1 MMPRW
6 SMFAGVMLLACSE
19 PGLEHSRFSCETQAD
34 CDSGYVCGRLQ
45 GQKACVPQLQTAI
58 RIGMSGP
65 LQGPSQDL
73 GGEMR
78 RGIEARFAEINRNGG
93 LFGRRL
99 ELDCRNDDYDP
110 ERAASNVETLLD
122 IRQKISDPDLADV
135 RGDNAVFALLGSIG
149 TPTMLRTAPIAD
161 KNGVVFFAPYTGA
174 QRYLRDG
181 TNSPYVFNYRAGYF
195 DETEAMVD
203 YLANY
208 RAPRVINAPDAYD
221 RLLAFTQNDSYG
233 DAGYEGFVRAYNQI
247 VGSVPQPD
255 SSQPNPSIRRVRYE
269 RENLA
274 SVDPAIE
281 EAKAFL
287 AKMTPADPAAR
298 VSIGILMVDTY
309 DPGNR
314 FIRAIKDYLHETP
327 ERAAALD
334 VVFLNVSFVGSDSL
348 AQALIQPPATRPD
361 ASDRTG
367 QKQLSYAAGV
377 IVTQVVPYYMAESP
391 GVVNYRN
398 AIKHYDNAGFS
409 FTSLEGYAAARL
421 FVDALELNGPGMDCQ
436 DFVQTLETK
445 IDKHDL
451 GLGTLLSFSST
462 NHQASHTVWGSMLND
477 DGSFSMP
484 FVWTPETR
492 IAAGLN

>member
-1 MMPRW
+1 MVTRW
-6 SMFAGVMLLACSE
+6 LLLLAGLSFACSE
-19 PGLEHSRFSCETQAD
+19 PGLDDTRFTCETQAD
-34 CDSGYVCGRLQ
+34 CESGYVCGRVQ
-45 GQKACVPQLQTAI
+45 GQKACIPQLQTPL

-78 RGIEARFAEINRNGG
+78 RGIDAHFAEINREGG

-110 ERAASNVETLLD
+110 ELAAVNVETLLD
-122 IRQKISDPDLADV
+122 VRERVADSDRTDV
-135 RGDNAVFALLGSIG
+135 RGDNGVFALLGNIG

-161 KNGVVFFAPYTGA
+161 KNQVVFFAPFTGA

-195 DETEAMVD
+195 EETEAMID

-208 RAPRVINAPDAYD
+208 RAPRVITGPDSYT

-233 DAGYEGFVRAYNQI
+233 DAGYEGFVRAYNQL

-255 SSQPNPSIRRVRYE
+255 STLPSPSIRRVRYE

-287 AKMTPADPAAR
+287 AGLMPLDPAAR
-298 VSIGILMVDTY
+298 VSVAILMVDTY

-314 FIRAIKDYLHETP
+314 FIRAVKDYLHATP
-327 ERAAALD
+327 ERAAAFD
-334 VVFLNVSFVGSDSL
+334 VVFLHVSFVGSDSL
-348 AQALIQPPATRPD
+348 AQALTSPPATRPD
-361 ASDRTG
+361 ATDRSG
-367 QKQLSYAAGV
+367 QKQLSYASGV
-377 IVTQVVPYYMAESP
+377 LVTQVVPYYLAESP
-391 GVVNYRN
+391 GVVEYRN
-398 AIKHYDNAGFS
+398 AIKSYDNAGFS
-409 FTSLEGYAAARL
+409 FTSLEGYVAAKL
-421 FVDALELNGPGMDCQ
+421 FVDALELTGPGLDPEE
-436 DFVQTLETK
+436 FVRTLETR
-445 IDKHDL
+445 IDDHDL
-451 GLGTLLSFSST
+451 GLGTLLNFSTT

-477 DGSFSMP
+477 DGTFSMP
-484 FVWTPETR
+484 FVWTPEAR
-492 IAAGLN
+492 ISAGIN